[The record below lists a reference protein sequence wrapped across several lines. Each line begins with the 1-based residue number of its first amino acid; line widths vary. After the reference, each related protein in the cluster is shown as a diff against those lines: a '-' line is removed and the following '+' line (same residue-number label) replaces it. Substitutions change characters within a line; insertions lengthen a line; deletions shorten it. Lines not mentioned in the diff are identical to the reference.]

1 MIVFPVPI
9 PAQNF
14 RGIKPMAFRL
24 KILLTML
31 NPHWVL
37 ESQFRRW
44 IGSEKR
50 RWHSSVRITAVKDE
64 NGKLIAYK
72 KQINH
77 GVFIREWRREVS
89 NGKS

>member
-1 MIVFPVPI
+1 MV
-9 PAQNF
+9 
-14 RGIKPMAFRL
+14 FRL

-31 NPHWVL
+31 HPQWVL

-44 IGSEKR
+44 IGSTKR

-64 NGKLIAYK
+64 DGKLIAYK

-89 NGKS
+89 NGNA